1 MTTTKKLR
9 HAFGWLLA
17 IGLIGCSEANR
28 NTSPVELILSGTQE
42 ILTIDL
48 TNPNQS
54 GTIGTI
60 EIRAIAKSTS
70 NADPRYLDVRL
81 LKYRVSYQRTD
92 GGTVVPAPFVR
103 TISGVVAVGGAAQPL
118 NDVFIFAADALNQA
132 PFAAL
137 LPNNGGRDPET
148 GQNIVKMNVIIE
160 VFGETLAGDPVYG
173 RDVSPIWVCAGCT

>member
-1 MTTTKKLR
+1 MRKTLLTL
-9 HAFGWLLA
+9 GCLLA

-28 NTSPVELILSGTQE
+28 NTSPVELVLSGTQE
-42 ILTIDL
+42 ILTVDL

-54 GTIGTI
+54 NIIGTI
-60 EIRAIAKSTS
+60 EIRAIAKSAS

-103 TISGVVAVGGAAQPL
+103 TMSGTVAVGGQPQSL
-118 NDVFIFAADALNQA
+118 NDVLLFTTDAVTQA

-137 LPNNGGRDPET
+137 FPNNGGRDPET

-160 VFGETLAGDPVYG
+160 VWGETLAGDPVYA
-173 RDVSPIWVCAGCT
+173 RDVSPLWVCAGCT

>member
-1 MTTTKKLR
+1 M
-9 HAFGWLLA
+9 
-17 IGLIGCSEANR
+17 
-28 NTSPVELILSGTQE
+28 
-42 ILTIDL
+42 
-48 TNPNQS
+48 
-54 GTIGTI
+54 
-60 EIRAIAKSTS
+60 
-70 NADPRYLDVRL
+70 
-81 LKYRVSYQRTD
+81 
-92 GGTVVPAPFVR
+92 R